1 MEIEGNIWKEAW
13 ENAKPVPARRQKRLF
28 DDTREAEKTLQY
40 LTALKP
46 SEAAHILMP
55 VLQHAAI
62 TRIEDEIVDSIQDQ
76 INDILTDATKK
87 LSTASRLRCHPEVKH
102 FQALDESLSSEVV
115 RRATLTQDVQRLIF
129 LAEMKIS
136 QALSLQAKFVKNLH
150 KIENQVS

>member
-13 ENAKPVPARRQKRLF
+13 ESAKPVPARRQKRLF

-62 TRIEDEIVDSIQDQ
+62 SRIEDEIIDSIQDQ
-76 INDILTDATKK
+76 INYILT
-87 LSTASRLRCHPEVKH
+87 
-102 FQALDESLSSEVV
+102 
-115 RRATLTQDVQRLIF
+115 
-129 LAEMKIS
+129 KITR
-136 QALSLQAKFVKNLH
+136 
-150 KIENQVS
+150 